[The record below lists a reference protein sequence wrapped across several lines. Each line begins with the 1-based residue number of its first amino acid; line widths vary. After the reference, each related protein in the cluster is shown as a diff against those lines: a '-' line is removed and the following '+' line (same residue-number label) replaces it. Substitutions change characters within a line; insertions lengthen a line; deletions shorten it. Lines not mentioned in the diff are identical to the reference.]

1 MRNFLRTSQTIL
13 NDITSHKHAYMF
25 QQPLSNRQAPG
36 YKDVIYRPQDLK
48 SIKSAITGGARAL
61 NTAANTIAD
70 RAETP
75 ASTRTVVGDQDA
87 IAAAS
92 PARATD
98 TPAAA
103 RNRGTPSFTSSTSA
117 NIVTVP
123 ANPDIIPP
131 KGIVNSGQFEKE
143 VMRTFANAIMFNPD
157 PKRGFPKSVVRR
169 IRKGDGTG
177 IKERHVPKG
186 MELKRDKKANKGKSA
201 REKEEDDEDREETSD
216 EEASDSDSKDD
227 DDHSSEGWLGNE
239 RDRDVV
245 HDTREM
251 FEAIEQKIAQWREA
265 ERAAEST
272 GKLRGGDSRSD
283 DEGGD
288 DGAGAA
294 GTQADEE
301 SRLEAASSEVE
312 KSRVE
317 SRGRAAK
324 RRRR

>member
-1 MRNFLRTSQTIL
+1 M

-48 SIKSAITGGARAL
+48 SIKSAVTSGARAL
-61 NTAANTIAD
+61 ITAANAIAD

-75 ASTRTVVGDQDA
+75 ASARTVIGDQDA

-92 PARATD
+92 PAPAAN

-103 RNRGTPSFTSSTSA
+103 RNRGTPSFTSSASA
-117 NIVTVP
+117 NVVTVP
-123 ANPDIIPP
+123 VNPDIIPP

-157 PKRGFPKSVVRR
+157 PKRGFPKLVVRR
-169 IRKGDGTG
+169 IRKGNGAG
-177 IKERHVPKG
+177 VKEKHVPKG
-186 MELKRDKKANKGKSA
+186 MELKREKKQNKGKGT
-201 REKEEDDEDREETSD
+201 EGKEEDDENQEETSD
-216 EEASDSDSKDD
+216 EEASGSANEND
-227 DDHSSEGWLGNE
+227 DDHNSEGWLGNE

-265 ERAAEST
+265 ERAAENRV
-272 GKLRGGDSRSD
+272 KLRGGDSRSD
-283 DEGGD
+283 DEGED

-294 GTQADEE
+294 GAQADEE
-301 SRLEAASSEVE
+301 SKIEAASSEVE
-312 KSRVE
+312 KSGVE